1 MEVLVCAAIIVTIAG
16 VSLYSYSGFREK
28 QAFTNADNDL
38 VALIKQ
44 AQSKT
49 LAGDTQLQYG
59 VHLTSSAAVLFSGS
73 TYGGSSGAIDT
84 VTFDPSVKLSE
95 ISLSS
100 GTPDI
105 VFLRGT
111 GEASSYGTLVLTN
124 TSGRTDTIIVQE
136 TGAVSD

>member
-59 VHLTSSAAVLFSGS
+59 VHLTSSAAVL
-73 TYGGSSGAIDT
+73 
-84 VTFDPSVKLSE
+84 
-95 ISLSS
+95 
-100 GTPDI
+100 
-105 VFLRGT
+105 LRRELRRYRHCHVRSI
-111 GEASSYGTLVLTN
+111 GEALGDQPLVRN
-124 TSGRTDTIIVQE
+124 
-136 TGAVSD
+136 A